1 MDQSKENINMV
12 NNIQEN
18 LESSQ
23 KAVRNSSLELLR
35 IISMLGIVLIHYFRH
50 GMNPND
56 DIITT
61 NRIIYELFSFI
72 GRFGVI
78 CFVMITG
85 YFMVNSKIKIR
96 SLVKLVLEVIFFSM
110 AITIISMAIC
120 IEPFSIKTLIKS
132 CFPIMFRQYWFISV
146 YVALYILIPFI
157 NILVYN
163 LNKRQHLIL
172 ISILIC
178 IFSIIPMF
186 TGQRWE
192 TTTDFYQ
199 NLGLFITI
207 YFIAAY
213 VKLYPNKY
221 FNNIK
226 LNIIITVVMQIV
238 VWSLIIIIMQFGNKI
253 GIKDTQYFNDFNSPI
268 VLIQSISIFLIFK
281 NIDIKS
287 SKFINSIGKST
298 LAVYLIH
305 EHPIIYPIIWKDIFK
320 SEVYY
325 NSSTMLFLLNILL
338 SVGIVFIVSIVIDKI
353 RIVLIE
359 KKIFKIYD
367 NKIRKYRFKKV

>member
-23 KAVRNSSLELLR
+23 KTVRNSSLELLR

-110 AITIISMAIC
+110 AITIISMAIG

-157 NILVYN
+157 NILVHS

-178 IFSIIPMF
+178 IFSIIPMV

-199 NLGLFITI
+199 NIGLFITI

>member
-1 MDQSKENINMV
+1 
-12 NNIQEN
+12 
-18 LESSQ
+18 
-23 KAVRNSSLELLR
+23 
-35 IISMLGIVLIHYFRH
+35 
-50 GMNPND
+50 
-56 DIITT
+56 
-61 NRIIYELFSFI
+61 
-72 GRFGVI
+72 
-78 CFVMITG
+78 
-85 YFMVNSKIKIR
+85 
-96 SLVKLVLEVIFFSM
+96 
-110 AITIISMAIC
+110 
-120 IEPFSIKTLIKS
+120 
-132 CFPIMFRQYWFISV
+132 
-146 YVALYILIPFI
+146 
-157 NILVYN
+157 
-163 LNKRQHLIL
+163 
-172 ISILIC
+172 
-178 IFSIIPMF
+178 MF